1 MRTQMLGFAVVVLAL
16 WADAAETNRAMG
28 FSATT
33 EQAATCWQV
42 EAREQLFALMMGG
55 AKPKSVPLDAKILQR
70 IEMPAGG
77 YVLEELSLQ
86 TLPDRRVHAWM
97 TVPMERKRKVGA
109 VLALHGHGGTGS
121 QIVRGEGLY
130 WYGWAL
136 AEMGYVV
143 ISPDI
148 GQHDL
153 QDTILKLPDA
163 DADLDADG
171 LTLVPHLPP
180 SITELEQLDSGRF
193 GSLSG
198 LTSELNS

>member
-1 MRTQMLGFAVVVLAL
+1 M
-16 WADAAETNRAMG
+16 
-28 FSATT
+28 
-33 EQAATCWQV
+33 
-42 EAREQLFALMMGG
+42 
-55 AKPKSVPLDAKILQR
+55 K
-70 IEMPAGG
+70 
-77 YVLEELSLQ
+77 SLQ
-86 TLPDRRVHAWM
+86 
-97 TVPMERKRKVGA
+97 KGKVGA

-121 QIVRGEGLY
+121 QIMRGEGLY
-130 WYGWAL
+130 WYGRDL

-153 QDTILKLPDA
+153 QHTNWKLPDA
-163 DADLDADG
+163 DADLDADA

-180 SITELEQLDSGRF
+180 SITEVEQLDPVRF